1 MNSSV
6 LHGLRN
12 SLLPVLVVVLFLV
25 VSVLPLSGCRSK
37 DNPVGPP
44 DGPQPGHW
52 TLVLSAPPS
61 MFRDLPGGHVE
72 NDTITVRLYN
82 EEGILASGVRIY
94 SKCDVSVDSVSPQI
108 QSRSDT
114 AAVPWGANPA
124 LIYWGS
130 GGVDGR
136 EVVRSWALSIAQGDT
151 DTLATAFASFKV
163 FDPIE

>member
-1 MNSSV
+1 MNCS
-6 LHGLRN
+6 LPHGLRK
-12 SLLPVLVVVLFLV
+12 SLLPVVLIAVFLV
-25 VSVLPLSGCRSK
+25 ISGLPLNGCRSK

-44 DGPQPGHW
+44 DGPQPGQW
-52 TLVLSAPPS
+52 TLILNAPPS
-61 MFRDLPGGHVE
+61 MFRDIPGGHVE

-82 EEGILASGVRIY
+82 EEGILTSGVRIF
-94 SKCDVSVDSVSPQI
+94 SKCDVSADSVSSQI

-114 AAVPWGANPA
+114 VAVPWGANPA

-151 DTLATAFASFKV
+151 DTLASAFTSFKV